1 VAVIAGIEGALKQ
14 NVLSTEAIVALLRD
28 IDPKSILSKA
38 VIEVLAVQVNC
49 IALERET

>member
-1 VAVIAGIEGALKQ
+1 VAVIAGIEGTLKQ
-14 NVLSTEAIVALLRD
+14 NVLSTEALVALLRD
-28 IDPKSILSKA
+28 IDPKSILGKA